1 MSSISFHK
9 VAVAPT
15 IVGMKNAHALIQKGY
30 EHAKTNNI
38 DPNDYLTAR
47 LHPDMADFRYQIYRF
62 TDAVKFMPPRL
73 NSALE
78 SISLPDEEQTFEQLL
93 ERIEKTVK
101 YMESFKESDFEGKE
115 NEEVV
120 IKFADGKSVIRLSAV
135 EYVSKFAHANMW
147 FHITTAYAILRMKGV
162 DLGKFDFLNG
172 AKIIEIEQVK
182 AE

>member
-1 MSSISFHK
+1 MSSLSFHK
-9 VAVAPT
+9 VAIAPT
-15 IVGMKNAHALIQKGY
+15 ISGMKNAHAFITKGY

-47 LHPDMADFRYQIYRF
+47 LHPDMQDFRYQIYRL

-73 NSALE
+73 NPALS
-78 SISLPDEEQTFEQLL
+78 SITLPDEEQTFEELL
-93 ERIEKTVK
+93 ARIEKTIK
-101 YMESFKESDFEGKE
+101 YMEGFKESDFEGRE

-120 IKFADGKSVIRLSAV
+120 IKFGDGKNMIRLSAS